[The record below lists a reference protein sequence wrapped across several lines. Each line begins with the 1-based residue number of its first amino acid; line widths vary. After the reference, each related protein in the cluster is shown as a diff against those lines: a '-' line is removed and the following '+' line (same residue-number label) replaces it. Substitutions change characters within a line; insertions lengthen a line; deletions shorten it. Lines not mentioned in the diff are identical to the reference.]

1 MRIDRIRLQDVGPF
15 EDATIEFPAGQDPN
29 LADVY
34 LLTGQNGTGKSTI
47 LYALASMIACGGVRR
62 RHRGQAPAV
71 PRRSEAA
78 AHR

>member
-15 EDATIEFPAGQDPN
+15 EDETIEFPAGQDPN

-47 LYALASMIACGGVRR
+47 LYALASMIA
-62 RHRGQAPAV
+62 
-71 PRRSEAA
+71 PRAMPRE
-78 AHR
+78 R